1 MSMGE
6 RFPRLEEFVM
16 SGIVPSAAVIA
27 LAVGVGPE
35 GNHSPEIEAVA
46 PVEFTEVEDSVED
59 TTPSSTEMPETA
71 TAAIPETTTTT
82 TQPRRTTTTT
92 TQPTTTTTST
102 TTTSTQPRRTTTTVE
117 QLSPQEQLVE
127 DYNEIGEIFERADPQ
142 PGQRIGYMAIN
153 GEWLTDLYMSVDLF
167 SSSPLFVDYVDHG
180 AGVAADYVPGLVANA
195 TVGGHRTSK
204 THPFSTITD
213 YKQGEELDIFYELDT
228 DKDGAL
234 DTRARLTY
242 RGMLDSYVR
251 INPDEVQ
258 YSTNQ
263 EYDTPILT
271 RFTCDRGP
279 LGGTQFRIITQHEL
293 ESVATELIAEN
304 ITE

>member
-16 SGIVPSAAVIA
+16 RGIVPSAAVIA

-35 GNHSPEIEAVA
+35 DNHSPEIQAVA
-46 PVEFTEVEDSVED
+46 PVEFTEAQDSVVD
-59 TTPSSTEMPETA
+59 RIPSSTEMPETA
-71 TAAIPETTTTT
+71 TAIAPE
-82 TQPRRTTTTT
+82 TTTTT

-102 TTTSTQPRRTTTTVE
+102 TTTTTQPRRTTTTVE

-127 DYNEIGEIFERADPQ
+127 DYNEIGELFERADPQ

-167 SSSPLFVDYVDHG
+167 SSSPLFVDFVDYG
-180 AGVAADYVPGLVANA
+180 AGVAADYVPGLVVNA
-195 TVGGHRTSK
+195 TVGGHRTAK
-204 THPFSTITD
+204 THPFSTITE
-213 YKQGEELDIFYELDT
+213 YEQGEELDIFYELDT
-228 DKDGAL
+228 DNDGAL

-251 INPDEVQ
+251 INPDEVH
-258 YSTNQ
+258 YSTDQ

-271 RFTCDRGP
+271 RFTCDSGP

-293 ESVATELIAEN
+293 ESVATEPIVEN